1 MMCRHQLKERDIRWY
16 NIKMFKKTISFF
28 NKLDDKI
35 RSRLS
40 DRPILYAVISAIGI
54 VLLWRGIWMI
64 ADDIGLSG
72 WASVIVGA
80 VPLLITGVFVS
91 AFIGNRV
98 LLAGLRDQKKMSLQ
112 EKKCMELDLQHEHEA
127 IDNISESLEDIKEDI
142 DEMKQKLNK

>member
-1 MMCRHQLKERDIRWY
+1 
-16 NIKMFKKTISFF
+16 MFKKTISFF

-40 DRPILYAVISAIGI
+40 DRPVLYAVIAAIGI

-64 ADDIGLSG
+64 ADDMGVSG

-80 VPLLITGVFVS
+80 VLLLITGVFVS

-98 LLAGLRDQKKMSLQ
+98 LLAGLRDQKKMSQQ

-127 IDNISESLEDIKEDI
+127 IDNISESLEGIKEDI
-142 DEMKQKLNK
+142 DEMKQKLNQ